1 MSRLFP
7 TPVWQR
13 NSGVKAKTG
22 HNGRGVPDVAS
33 RADVK
38 DGYHI
43 RVGNV
48 NIPMG
53 GTSSAAPLWAS
64 LVAIL
69 NEKLNRNVGYL
80 NPYLYHDSVRKALL
94 DIRRGRSGKRYQACK
109 GWDACTGL
117 GRPVAQALL
126 DVLSARISGQ

>member
-1 MSRLFP
+1 MFS
-7 TPVWQR
+7 TPVWQQG
-13 NSGVKAKTG
+13 SGVKAKTG
-22 HNGRGVPDVAS
+22 REGRGVPDVAA
-33 RADVK
+33 RANLK
-38 DGYHI
+38 NGYHI
-43 RVGNV
+43 RVGNL
-48 NIPMG
+48 NLPMG

-64 LVAIL
+64 LVSML

-80 NPYLYHDSVRKALL
+80 NPYLYSDDVRKAML
-94 DIRRGRSGKRYQACK
+94 DIVRGRSGKRFQASK